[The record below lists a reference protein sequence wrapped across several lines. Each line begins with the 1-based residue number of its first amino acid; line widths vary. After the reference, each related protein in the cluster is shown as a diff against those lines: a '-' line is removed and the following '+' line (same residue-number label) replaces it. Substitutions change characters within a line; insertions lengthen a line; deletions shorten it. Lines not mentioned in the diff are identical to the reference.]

1 MGNLSYK
8 LESLFRQ
15 YLIRKEKETSI
26 PVYNYSHSGGYCR
39 QNEWLSNHETYDGVI
54 YFYELSDINRAPQ
67 LFYNLG
73 AFDSFLRKYAIYMPP
88 FQKDIIRQL
97 DRAYVT
103 CKKGTH
109 DLLIRATRPM
119 LLDAVADSNASGVDL
134 QTAGTA
140 VMNTP
145 PQQAASPYVALG
157 HNPMGMMYQGER
169 KPPMYSGYPGEWYG

>member
-1 MGNLSYK
+1 MGNLSHK
-8 LESLFRQ
+8 LEFLFRQ
-15 YLIRKEKETSI
+15 YLIRKEKESKV
-26 PVYNYSHSGGYCR
+26 PVTYNYSGGYCR
-39 QNEWLSNHETYDGVI
+39 QNNWLGNNESYDGVI

-67 LFYNLG
+67 LFYNIG
-73 AFDSFLRKYAIYMPP
+73 AFDTFLRRYSIFMPP

-97 DRAYVT
+97 DRAYIT

-119 LLDAVADSNASGVDL
+119 LLDAVSNSEAQGVDL

-145 PQQAASPYVALG
+145 PTPPPVGLG

-169 KPPMYSGYPGEWYG
+169 KPPMYSGYPGEWY

>member
-26 PVYNYSHSGGYCR
+26 PVYNYSYSGGYCR
-39 QNEWLSNHETYDGVI
+39 QNEWLNNHETYDGVI
-54 YFYELSDINRAPQ
+54 YFYELSDTNRAPQ
-67 LFYNLG
+67 LFYNVG
-73 AFDSFLRKYAIYMPP
+73 AFDLFLRKYAIYMPP

-134 QTAGTA
+134 QTAGAA

-145 PQQAASPYVALG
+145 PTPAAPVGLG

-169 KPPMYSGYPGEWYG
+169 KPPMYSGYPGEWY